1 MMSALNNIL
10 EKISNSLLMRRQF
23 GSRIAD
29 SVRKLFFPMKVFFFL
44 YLFFANVSANGLA
57 LNDMITKEGILN
69 QPGSIVKFAL
79 KTNGKT

>member
-1 MMSALNNIL
+1 
-10 EKISNSLLMRRQF
+10 
-23 GSRIAD
+23 
-29 SVRKLFFPMKVFFFL
+29 MKVFFFL
-44 YLFFANVSANGLA
+44 QLFFANVSANGLA